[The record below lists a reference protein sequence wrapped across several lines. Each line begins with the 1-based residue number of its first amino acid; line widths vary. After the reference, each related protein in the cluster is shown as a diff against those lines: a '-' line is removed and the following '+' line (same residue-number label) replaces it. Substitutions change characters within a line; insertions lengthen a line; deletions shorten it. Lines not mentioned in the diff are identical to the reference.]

1 MASALA
7 RRVPLTSQVYA
18 CFAGCARGR
27 VCPRRAPGAP
37 KPADV
42 DCVILTSTVRLPPTV
57 VSALGLGVVVVFAAG
72 LAAIPQ
78 QPSFHSGVDVVNLG
92 VAVIDKAGAAIPG
105 LTQDDFV
112 VYEDGKKQDLR
123 YFAADGARTE
133 TGPDGERPPLHI
145 GLVFDTSGSMAADM
159 ELARSAAIKFLNR
172 LPRAEDM
179 TIVDFDTEVRI
190 ATYNQNDFTRL
201 VSRLRSRRPDGM
213 TALWD
218 AVGVYLG
225 GSQDQSGQKVLI
237 VFTDGGDT
245 RSSLTYVDLL
255 SAVKASDVSVYAIGF
270 LEHQPSSVR
279 TQQRLQ
285 LAQLADIT
293 GGQALFPASMK
304 EVESMYDR
312 IVAEIDSRYLLGYI
326 STDRRTNGAWRS
338 VDVRLTRPDLR
349 QAKIRTRKGYF
360 APYAAPPKPQP

>member
-1 MASALA
+1 M
-7 RRVPLTSQVYA
+7 R
-18 CFAGCARGR
+18 
-27 VCPRRAPGAP
+27 
-37 KPADV
+37 
-42 DCVILTSTVRLPPTV
+42 PPPSV
-57 VSALGLGVVVVFAAG
+57 FPALGLTAVVFTAG

-78 QPSFHSGVDVVNLG
+78 QPAFRSGVDLVNLG
-92 VAVIDKAGAAIPG
+92 VAVIDKGGVAVAG

-112 VYEDGKKQDLR
+112 VYEEGKKQDLR
-123 YFAADGARTE
+123 FFSAEGEAAVL
-133 TGPDGERPPLHI
+133 PLHI

-360 APYAAPPKPQP
+360 APYAPPPKPQP

>member
-1 MASALA
+1 M
-7 RRVPLTSQVYA
+7 R
-18 CFAGCARGR
+18 
-27 VCPRRAPGAP
+27 
-37 KPADV
+37 
-42 DCVILTSTVRLPPTV
+42 PPPSV
-57 VSALGLGVVVVFAAG
+57 FPALGLTAVVFTAG

-78 QPSFHSGVDVVNLG
+78 QPAFRSGVDLVNLG
-92 VAVIDKAGAAIPG
+92 VAVIDKGGVAVAG

-112 VYEDGKKQDLR
+112 VYEEGKKQDLR
-123 YFAADGARTE
+123 FFSAEGEAAVL
-133 TGPDGERPPLHI
+133 PLHI
-145 GLVFDTSGSMAADM
+145 GLVFDTSGSMSADM
-159 ELARSAAIKFLNR
+159 ELARSAAIRFLNR

-179 TIVDFDTEVRI
+179 TVVDFDTEVRI